1 MINKL
6 LFDYLT
12 SVFCKITVLNEKFDI
27 VSGYNNVFVI
37 VLPM

>member
-1 MINKL
+1 MINES

-12 SVFCKITVLNEKFDI
+12 SVFCQITVLNEKFDM

-37 VLPM
+37 VPPM